1 MWERAMKTKIRT
13 LYILL
18 FLLIVLVIPVDA
30 KEYSN
35 ANLDS
40 SLIDQ
45 EIITEPETFMESE
58 TIGIDNTEEQ
68 TKNTERFTEETE
80 TTESTTETADTENVI
95 SDIEKEHMIASMEQ
109 MGISGE
115 ISFEVL
121 YDEYNKP
128 GYILS
133 TGNSSYAIARRED
146 YRLIERSKSSPS
158 PYNDY
163 IDLKKYYGGAL
174 CYYVWMNDKYYDI
187 RTGEYCDQIT
197 YVIAPNNSHADEVE
211 WQNNNYHIE
220 QGTKRNAISEKSKK
234 VYPGKAYIAQADQY
248 IRRPAFGDNQL
259 GTCSAV
265 ACGIALNYL
274 DKTKL
279 SGIVPVSLKPLQQMG
294 SYDADKNIT
303 GDKLH
308 RFIYSNN
315 MPPASHGGM
324 LSAGIERYRNKFEL
338 TRNAKLSLNVV
349 DNIKSD
355 VYYVVV
361 EENITNNMPVIIT
374 TMLGGGNHKFH
385 TMVAYGYSVEASDMA
400 GSSFFVKLH
409 EGWYGDRYMEPYT
422 EGGKKLYQ
430 TREYEL
436 DVYEISYLY
445 EFSLEEPMSKE
456 APDLNNISE
465 NNGTYEMSWNPVK
478 SADSYDIYRSTSQ
491 DDNYIKIDNVK
502 GDNKY
507 SYSPG
512 NDVLYYYKIKA
523 VRECYDDYI
532 IESSFSNKISIN
544 PKPKLTARITEEN
557 DIQLN
562 WTCNSNYNNQ
572 FKIYRGVGNHL
583 PNWIAT
589 TKDTTYTDTGRTP
602 GVSYTYYISVNNQ
615 FEKNDSNTV
624 SIQVSNIPK
633 ILSIKP
639 VSNAN
644 GYAAEIIWK
653 KIGYIN
659 RSYFT
664 CAVATSINGYYYGVQ
679 GFDKTDT
686 SITIKPLPAEM
697 TLYFKIIA
705 HIYNGK
711 VYEEFASDAFIYQTP
726 NAVLLPPIMIK
737 AQQPNTVI
745 SRNENMQVWV
755 YDTFKFRKDENYDI
769 YNIGCSYLENG
780 IHLTY
785 DNVIKDVFAI
795 AVNEKGSSRISNV
808 LKFN

>member
-1 MWERAMKTKIRT
+1 MKRKIRS
-13 LYILL
+13 LYVLL

-35 ANLDS
+35 VNLDS

-45 EIITEPETFMESE
+45 EIITEPETLMESE
-58 TIGIDNTEEQ
+58 TIWVDDTEDQ

-80 TTESTTETADTENVI
+80 KTESTTETVDTENGI
-95 SDIEKEHMIASMEQ
+95 SDIEEEYMIANMEQ

-128 GYILS
+128 RYILS
-133 TGNSSYAIARRED
+133 TGESSYAIARRED
-146 YRLIERSKSSPS
+146 HRVIERSKSSPS

-187 RTGEYCDQIT
+187 RTGEYCDQVT
-197 YVIAPNNSHADEVE
+197 YVISPNNSHADEVE
-211 WQNNNYHIE
+211 WQDNNDNIE
-220 QGTKRNAISEKSKK
+220 QGTKRNTISEKSKK

-248 IRRPAFGDNQL
+248 IRRPAFGNNTD

-274 DKTKL
+274 DQTKL
-279 SGIVPVSLKPLQQMG
+279 SGIVPAYLSPLQQME
-294 SYDADKNIT
+294 SYESSENIT

-308 RFIYSNN
+308 RFIAFSCY
-315 MPPASHGGM
+315 MPPASHGSM
-324 LSAGIERYRNKFEL
+324 LSAGIERYRNKFEI
-338 TRNAKLSLNVV
+338 TRNARLSLNVV
-349 DNIKSD
+349 DNIKYD

-361 EENITNNMPVIIT
+361 EENITNDMPVIVT
-374 TMLGGGNHKFH
+374 TMLGGGDHQLH
-385 TMVAYGYSVEASDMA
+385 SMVAYGYSVEPSDMA

-409 EGWYGDRYMEPYT
+409 EGWYGDRYMESYT
-422 EGGKKLYQ
+422 EGGNELYQ

-436 DVYEISYLY
+436 DIFEISYLY
-445 EFSLEEPMSKE
+445 EFSLEEPMPKE

-502 GDNKY
+502 GDHKY

-512 NDVLYYYKIKA
+512 NDTLYYYKIKA
-523 VRECYDDYI
+523 VRECYDGYI

-562 WTCNSNYNNQ
+562 WTSNPNYNNR
-572 FKIYRGVGNHL
+572 FDIYRGEEKHL
-583 PNWIAT
+583 PGWIGT
-589 TKDTTYTDTGRTP
+589 TKDTTFTDTGIRP

-624 SIQVSNIPK
+624 SIQVRNIPK

-644 GYAAEIIWK
+644 GYAIELKWK
-653 KIGYIN
+653 KFEHRNLRY
-659 RSYFT
+659 YT
-664 CAVATSINGYYYGVQ
+664 WKVATSINGYYYGIQ

-686 SITIKPLPAEM
+686 SVTIKPLPAEM
-697 TLYFKIIA
+697 MLYFKIIA
-705 HIYNGK
+705 HTYDGK
-711 VYEEFASDAFIYQTP
+711 VHEEIASDAFIYQTP
-726 NAVLLPPIMIK
+726 NAVLLPPIIIK
-737 AQQPNTVI
+737 EQKPNTII

-755 YDTFKFRKDENYDI
+755 YETFKYMGHEDSDI

-780 IHLTY
+780 KYRTY
-785 DNVIKDVFAI
+785 GNVIKDVFAI
-795 AVNEKGSSRISNV
+795 AVNEKGSSRMSNV